1 MEKDAPSDAGTR
13 ADQSRPAGEESAP
26 DGQLDA
32 LLATLAAASFDAE
45 RQDGPG
51 SLRATCAFHRRD
63 EAYVLHRKAT
73 LWAAET
79 HEYMQVHCLPRL
91 DMAAWERIR
100 DGALAWGQERIR
112 PHDEH
117 MASYVSVIILCRSW
131 HQDAAAAVER
141 CRVCKSFWLGLRGWM
156 RLRAQG
162 VPVPF
167 SSRACIMNSLYLL
180 LGGLALLGL
189 GYFVY
194 GAWLEKVWGVDPS
207 RPTPAH
213 QFRDGVD
220 YMPSKAPVVLGH
232 HFSSIAG
239 AGPINGPIQ
248 AAVFGWLPCFIWV
261 VVGGIFFGGVHDF
274 GSLFASLRNKGRSIG
289 EVIAGSIGLRA
300 KRLFVIFSF
309 LTLVL
314 VVGAFASIVAG
325 TFNGFMTDASGALVH
340 NHVNGSTATISL
352 LFIVLA
358 VIFGL
363 LVYRF
368 EMPLGRAT
376 LLGVAGIVGV
386 IALGLRFPLYAGY
399 DTWMW
404 LLGLYILVASVT
416 PVWILLQPRD
426 YLSSFL
432 LYAMMLA
439 AVVGIVAAHPVIELP
454 AFTSFEVNGQYL
466 FPALFVTVACG
477 AISGFHSLVAS
488 GTTSKQLSSE
498 RDARLVGFGSML
510 IESALG
516 IASLIAVGYI
526 FTQNGHAFTS
536 QTPTQVLADGLSQML
551 ACVGLGSE
559 SARGVTYGLIIL
571 AVSTFCLTSL
581 DTATR
586 LGRYMFQELWLAPGQ
601 SVKDVRGWRAVL
613 VNKYVA
619 TLVTVGLGMS
629 LGFGGYA
636 KIWPLFG
643 AANQLLAALALLAV
657 ACWLQNLARR
667 NGMFLLPMLFMLLVT
682 LSALVLG
689 IVAQGRALLAGTGG
703 AVAAL
708 QLVIAVLLL
717 ALSLVLVHEGWQALR
732 RKGRPAAEKA

>member
-1 MEKDAPSDAGTR
+1 M
-13 ADQSRPAGEESAP
+13 
-26 DGQLDA
+26 
-32 LLATLAAASFDAE
+32 LL
-45 RQDGPG
+45 
-51 SLRATCAFHRRD
+51 
-63 EAYVLHRKAT
+63 
-73 LWAAET
+73 
-79 HEYMQVHCLPRL
+79 
-91 DMAAWERIR
+91 
-100 DGALAWGQERIR
+100 
-112 PHDEH
+112 
-117 MASYVSVIILCRSW
+117 
-131 HQDAAAAVER
+131 
-141 CRVCKSFWLGLRGWM
+141 
-156 RLRAQG
+156 
-162 VPVPF
+162 
-167 SSRACIMNSLYLL
+167 
-180 LGGLALLGL
+180 
-189 GYFVY
+189 
-194 GAWLEKVWGVDPS
+194 
-207 RPTPAH
+207 
-213 QFRDGVD
+213 
-220 YMPSKAPVVLGH
+220 
-232 HFSSIAG
+232 
-239 AGPINGPIQ
+239 
-248 AAVFGWLPCFIWV
+248 
-261 VVGGIFFGGVHDF
+261 
-274 GSLFASLRNKGRSIG
+274 
-289 EVIAGSIGLRA
+289 
-300 KRLFVIFSF
+300 
-309 LTLVL
+309 
-314 VVGAFASIVAG
+314 
-325 TFNGFMTDASGALVH
+325 
-340 NHVNGSTATISL
+340 
-352 LFIVLA
+352 
-358 VIFGL
+358 
-363 LVYRF
+363 
-368 EMPLGRAT
+368 T

-386 IALGLRFPLYAGY
+386 IALGLRFPVYAGY

-526 FTQNGHAFTS
+526 FTRNGHAFTS

-643 AANQLLAALALLAV
+643 AANQLLAAATLWAV
-657 ACWLQNLARR
+657 SIYLRSKKRCYWP
-667 NGMFLLPMLFMLLVT
+667 GP
-682 LSALVLG
+682 
-689 IVAQGRALLAGTGG
+689 AGSRTF
-703 AVAAL
+703 
-708 QLVIAVLLL
+708 
-717 ALSLVLVHEGWQALR
+717 
-732 RKGRPAAEKA
+732 PAATACSCCPCSSCCW

>member
-1 MEKDAPSDAGTR
+1 MSGLLMLAVAGV
-13 ADQSRPAGEESAP
+13 
-26 DGQLDA
+26 LF
-32 LLATLAAASFDAE
+32 LAAYFLY
-45 RQDGPG
+45 GG
-51 SLRATCAFHRRD
+51 
-63 EAYVLHRKAT
+63 
-73 LWAAET
+73 W
-79 HEYMQVHCLPRL
+79 
-91 DMAAWERIR
+91 
-100 DGALAWGQERIR
+100 
-112 PHDEH
+112 
-117 MASYVSVIILCRSW
+117 LCR
-131 HQDAAAAVER
+131 
-141 CRVCKSFWLGLRGWM
+141 
-156 RLRAQG
+156 
-162 VPVPF
+162 
-167 SSRACIMNSLYLL
+167 I
-180 LGGLALLGL
+180 
-189 GYFVY
+189 
-194 GAWLEKVWGVDPS
+194 WGVDPK
-207 RPTPAH
+207 RVTPAVECN
-213 QFRDGVD
+213 DGVD
-220 YMPSKAPVVLGH
+220 YVPAPRSVLFGH
-232 HFSSIAG
+232 QFASIAG
-239 AGPINGPIQ
+239 AGPINGPII
-248 AAVFGWLPCFIWV
+248 AAMFGWGPVLVWIII
-261 VVGGIFFGGVHDF
+261 GSIFFGAVQDF
-274 GSLFASLRNKGRSIG
+274 SSLFASVRSKGKGLGLIIEEYIG
-289 EVIAGSIGLRA
+289 GAGKVLFLLFCWLFCILVIAA
-300 KRLFVIFSF
+300 FSD
-309 LTLVL
+309 
-314 VVGAFASIVAG
+314 IVAS
-325 TFNGFMTDASGALVH
+325 TFNGFNADGTFNDANGA
-340 NHVNGSTATISL
+340 TATTSVLFIASAVLFAMILYRVKPGGILTQIIAIAL
-352 LFIVLA
+352 LFLCI
-358 VIFGL
+358 G
-363 LVYRF
+363 
-368 EMPLGRAT
+368 
-376 LLGVAGIVGV
+376 
-386 IALGLRFPLYAGY
+386 LGLMFPMHLHKMPWLY
-399 DTWMW
+399 
-404 LLGLYILVASVT
+404 LVFIYIYIASVA

>member
-1 MEKDAPSDAGTR
+1 
-13 ADQSRPAGEESAP
+13 
-26 DGQLDA
+26 
-32 LLATLAAASFDAE
+32 
-45 RQDGPG
+45 
-51 SLRATCAFHRRD
+51 
-63 EAYVLHRKAT
+63 
-73 LWAAET
+73 
-79 HEYMQVHCLPRL
+79 
-91 DMAAWERIR
+91 
-100 DGALAWGQERIR
+100 
-112 PHDEH
+112 
-117 MASYVSVIILCRSW
+117 
-131 HQDAAAAVER
+131 
-141 CRVCKSFWLGLRGWM
+141 
-156 RLRAQG
+156 
-162 VPVPF
+162 
-167 SSRACIMNSLYLL
+167 MNSLYLL

-261 VVGGIFFGGVHDF
+261 VAGGIFFGGVHDF

-352 LFIVLA
+352 LFVVLA

-368 EMPLGRAT
+368 EVSLGKAT

-386 IALGLRFPLYAGY
+386 IVLGLRFPVYAGY

-732 RKGRPAAEKA
+732 RKGRPAAEKP

>member
-1 MEKDAPSDAGTR
+1 
-13 ADQSRPAGEESAP
+13 
-26 DGQLDA
+26 
-32 LLATLAAASFDAE
+32 
-45 RQDGPG
+45 
-51 SLRATCAFHRRD
+51 
-63 EAYVLHRKAT
+63 
-73 LWAAET
+73 
-79 HEYMQVHCLPRL
+79 
-91 DMAAWERIR
+91 
-100 DGALAWGQERIR
+100 
-112 PHDEH
+112 
-117 MASYVSVIILCRSW
+117 
-131 HQDAAAAVER
+131 
-141 CRVCKSFWLGLRGWM
+141 
-156 RLRAQG
+156 
-162 VPVPF
+162 
-167 SSRACIMNSLYLL
+167 
-180 LGGLALLGL
+180 
-189 GYFVY
+189 
-194 GAWLEKVWGVDPS
+194 
-207 RPTPAH
+207 
-213 QFRDGVD
+213 
-220 YMPSKAPVVLGH
+220 MPSKAPVVLGH

-404 LLGLYILVASVT
+404 LLGLHILVASVT

-551 ACVGLGSE
+551 ACVGLGGE

-732 RKGRPAAEKA
+732 RKGRPAAEKV

>member
-79 HEYMQVHCLPRL
+79 HEYVQVHCLPRL

-117 MASYVSVIILCRSW
+117 MVSYVSVIILCRSW

-141 CRVCKSFWLGLRGWM
+141 CRVCKSFWLGLCGWM
-156 RLRAQG
+156 RLRA
-162 VPVPF
+162 
-167 SSRACIMNSLYLL
+167 
-180 LGGLALLGL
+180 LAL
-189 GYFVY
+189 
-194 GAWLEKVWGVDPS
+194 
-207 RPTPAH
+207 
-213 QFRDGVD
+213 
-220 YMPSKAPVVLGH
+220 
-232 HFSSIAG
+232 
-239 AGPINGPIQ
+239 
-248 AAVFGWLPCFIWV
+248 
-261 VVGGIFFGGVHDF
+261 
-274 GSLFASLRNKGRSIG
+274 
-289 EVIAGSIGLRA
+289 
-300 KRLFVIFSF
+300 IFSF

>member
-1 MEKDAPSDAGTR
+1 MIDEKTTQQPEEAGLPNEEPSPSPVPETGSQEPQEAQAPENQQQEPEEQEEA
-13 ADQSRPAGEESAP
+13 PAS
-26 DGQLDA
+26 
-32 LLATLAAASFDAE
+32 
-45 RQDGPG
+45 
-51 SLRATCAFHRRD
+51 
-63 EAYVLHRKAT
+63 
-73 LWAAET
+73 
-79 HEYMQVHCLPRL
+79 
-91 DMAAWERIR
+91 
-100 DGALAWGQERIR
+100 
-112 PHDEH
+112 
-117 MASYVSVIILCRSW
+117 
-131 HQDAAAAVER
+131 
-141 CRVCKSFWLGLRGWM
+141 
-156 RLRAQG
+156 G
-162 VPVPF
+162 VPEEMELTFHVSYDDVF
-167 SSRACIMNSLYLL
+167 SVLNLTDKYDGTQKKQKTRVGMLL
-180 LGGLALLGL
+180 L
-189 GYFVY
+189 VMV
-194 GAWLEKVWGVDPS
+194 LEIIS
-207 RPTPAH
+207 
-213 QFRDGVD
+213 
-220 YMPSKAPVVLGH
+220 
-232 HFSSIAG
+232 
-239 AGPINGPIQ
+239 
-248 AAVFGWLPCFIWV
+248 
-261 VVGGIFFGGVHDF
+261 FFQT
-274 GSLFASLRNKGRSIG
+274 R
-289 EVIAGSIGLRA
+289 
-300 KRLFVIFSF
+300 
-309 LTLVL
+309 
-314 VVGAFASIVAG
+314 
-325 TFNGFMTDASGALVH
+325 NGFIL
-340 NHVNGSTATISL
+340 
-352 LFIVLA
+352 VLA

-657 ACWLQNLARR
+657 ACWLQNLARC

>member
-1 MEKDAPSDAGTR
+1 M
-13 ADQSRPAGEESAP
+13 
-26 DGQLDA
+26 
-32 LLATLAAASFDAE
+32 
-45 RQDGPG
+45 
-51 SLRATCAFHRRD
+51 
-63 EAYVLHRKAT
+63 
-73 LWAAET
+73 
-79 HEYMQVHCLPRL
+79 
-91 DMAAWERIR
+91 
-100 DGALAWGQERIR
+100 
-112 PHDEH
+112 
-117 MASYVSVIILCRSW
+117 
-131 HQDAAAAVER
+131 
-141 CRVCKSFWLGLRGWM
+141 
-156 RLRAQG
+156 
-162 VPVPF
+162 
-167 SSRACIMNSLYLL
+167 
-180 LGGLALLGL
+180 
-189 GYFVY
+189 
-194 GAWLEKVWGVDPS
+194 
-207 RPTPAH
+207 
-213 QFRDGVD
+213 
-220 YMPSKAPVVLGH
+220 
-232 HFSSIAG
+232 
-239 AGPINGPIQ
+239 
-248 AAVFGWLPCFIWV
+248 
-261 VVGGIFFGGVHDF
+261 
-274 GSLFASLRNKGRSIG
+274 
-289 EVIAGSIGLRA
+289 
-300 KRLFVIFSF
+300 
-309 LTLVL
+309 
-314 VVGAFASIVAG
+314 
-325 TFNGFMTDASGALVH
+325 
-340 NHVNGSTATISL
+340 
-352 LFIVLA
+352 
-358 VIFGL
+358 
-363 LVYRF
+363 
-368 EMPLGRAT
+368 
-376 LLGVAGIVGV
+376 
-386 IALGLRFPLYAGY
+386 
-399 DTWMW
+399 
-404 LLGLYILVASVT
+404 
-416 PVWILLQPRD
+416 
-426 YLSSFL
+426 
-432 LYAMMLA
+432 
-439 AVVGIVAAHPVIELP
+439 
-454 AFTSFEVNGQYL
+454 
-466 FPALFVTVACG
+466 
-477 AISGFHSLVAS
+477 AS

-717 ALSLVLVHEGWQALR
+717 ALTNQVLSAVGKPVLPIESENLEQLVTAGITIGASLWAWWKNNSFTGAAQEADKYMAELKEG
-732 RKGRPAAEKA
+732 GE

>member
-1 MEKDAPSDAGTR
+1 M
-13 ADQSRPAGEESAP
+13 
-26 DGQLDA
+26 
-32 LLATLAAASFDAE
+32 
-45 RQDGPG
+45 
-51 SLRATCAFHRRD
+51 
-63 EAYVLHRKAT
+63 
-73 LWAAET
+73 
-79 HEYMQVHCLPRL
+79 
-91 DMAAWERIR
+91 
-100 DGALAWGQERIR
+100 
-112 PHDEH
+112 
-117 MASYVSVIILCRSW
+117 
-131 HQDAAAAVER
+131 
-141 CRVCKSFWLGLRGWM
+141 
-156 RLRAQG
+156 
-162 VPVPF
+162 
-167 SSRACIMNSLYLL
+167 
-180 LGGLALLGL
+180 
-189 GYFVY
+189 
-194 GAWLEKVWGVDPS
+194 
-207 RPTPAH
+207 
-213 QFRDGVD
+213 
-220 YMPSKAPVVLGH
+220 
-232 HFSSIAG
+232 
-239 AGPINGPIQ
+239 
-248 AAVFGWLPCFIWV
+248 
-261 VVGGIFFGGVHDF
+261 
-274 GSLFASLRNKGRSIG
+274 
-289 EVIAGSIGLRA
+289 
-300 KRLFVIFSF
+300 
-309 LTLVL
+309 
-314 VVGAFASIVAG
+314 
-325 TFNGFMTDASGALVH
+325 
-340 NHVNGSTATISL
+340 
-352 LFIVLA
+352 
-358 VIFGL
+358 
-363 LVYRF
+363 
-368 EMPLGRAT
+368 
-376 LLGVAGIVGV
+376 
-386 IALGLRFPLYAGY
+386 GLRFPLYAGY

-657 ACWLQNLARR
+657 CAWLGNIGK
-667 NGMFLLPMLFMLLVT
+667 NNKMFYIPMIFMLIVT
-682 LSALVLG
+682 LTSLAQTISTQVGKITAGAATDWAPYAQAILG
-689 IVAQGRALLAGTGG
+689 
-703 AVAAL
+703 
-708 QLVIAVLLL
+708 VLLFIL
-717 ALSLVLVHEGWQALR
+717 AIVLAVEGCMTIFG
-732 RKGRPAAEKA
+732 KKKNTAAK